1 MVNFCISMC
10 TGGSHMII
18 QNCPLLLAIL
28 TKVEDLILELKAQEP
43 QLSDEEVIESLKTK
57 LAKENSF

>member
-1 MVNFCISMC
+1 
-10 TGGSHMII
+10 MII